1 MSHDTQLP
9 HPQMPAPAA
18 MRNGL
23 GTAALILG
31 IIGTLSGLIPL
42 FFWLAGIL
50 GVIALILGLVGTGRV
65 KRGEANNKGV
75 AVTGTILGLAS
86 LVLSV
91 VGAVITF
98 TAVSD
103 AVDEIDKSLK
113 DTATTAPATPGGG
126 SKGKTD
132 QGKGQD
138 KTKALAADET
148 AAYDDGLE
156 VTVTAPKAFT
166 PDEFAVGHT
175 EGNKAYKVTVTIE
188 NKGKKAFDTAGT
200 LPNARAGKDG
210 ADAEMILGEKLDVA
224 FEGSVLPGKKVTKTF
239 AFDAPADAKVLT
251 VEIEPGMGLAHDAAQ
266 WDLKIG

>member
-1 MSHDTQLP
+1 MSYDTQLP
-9 HPQMPAPAA
+9 HPQTPAPAV

-31 IIGTLSGLIPL
+31 IIGTLSGFIPL

-103 AVDEIDKSLK
+103 AVDEIDKTLK
-113 DTATTAPATPGGG
+113 DSATSAPATPGG
-126 SKGKTD
+126 SAKGK
-132 QGKGQD
+132 GESKKD
-138 KTKALAADET
+138 KPLAADET
-148 AAYDDGLE
+148 AAYEDGLE
-156 VTVTAPKAFT
+156 VTVSAPKAFT

-188 NKGKKAFDTAGT
+188 NKGKKAFDTSGT

-239 AFDAPADAKVLT
+239 AFDAPAAAKVLT
-251 VEIEPGMGLAHDAAQ
+251 VEIQPAMGLEHDAAQ

>member
-1 MSHDTQLP
+1 MSYDTQLP
-9 HPQMPAPAA
+9 HPQTPAPAA

-31 IIGTLSGLIPL
+31 IIGTLSGFIPL

-75 AVTGTILGLAS
+75 AVTGAILGLAS
-86 LVLSV
+86 LVLAV

-98 TAVSD
+98 TAVKD
-103 AVDEIDKSLK
+103 AVDEIDKTLK
-113 DTATTAPATPGGG
+113 DTATTAPATPGG
-126 SKGKTD
+126 SAKGEG
-132 QGKGQD
+132 GKGQD
-138 KTKALAADET
+138 KSKPLAAGET
-148 AAYDDGLE
+148 AAYEDGLE
-156 VTVTAPKAFT
+156 ITVSAPKAFT

-200 LPNARAGKDG
+200 LPGARAGKDG

-224 FEGSVLPGKKVTKTF
+224 FDGSVLPGKKVTKTF
-239 AFDAPADAKVLT
+239 AFDAPAAAKVLT
-251 VEIEPGMGLAHDAAQ
+251 VEIEPAMGLEHDAAQ